1 MSTPARPAPAYDLH
15 VDVAREQHR
24 VRLALRGEL
33 DLASSSILEDA
44 VSRACTEGVTELVLD
59 IGALTF
65 IDSTGLR
72 AILMSRTNCE
82 RAGCSFAVAPAPDDV
97 RPQVRRLLQVT
108 GLLARL
114 PFGAEDDPPA

>member
-1 MSTPARPAPAYDLH
+1 MSTPARPAPACDLR
-15 VDVAREQHR
+15 VDVGREQDR

-33 DLASSSILEDA
+33 DLASSPILEDA
-44 VSRACTEGVTELVLD
+44 VSRACTQGASELVLD
-59 IGALTF
+59 IGELTF

-72 AILMSRTNCE
+72 AILTSKTNCE
-82 RAGCSFAVAPAPDDV
+82 HAGCSFAVAPAPDVV

-114 PFGAEDDPPA
+114 PFGAEDDPAA